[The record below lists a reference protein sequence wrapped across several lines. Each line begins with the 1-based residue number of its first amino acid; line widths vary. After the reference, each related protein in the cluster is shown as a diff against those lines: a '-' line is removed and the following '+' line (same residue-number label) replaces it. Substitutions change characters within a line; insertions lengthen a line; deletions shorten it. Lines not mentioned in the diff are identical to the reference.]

1 MRLEQADF
9 VIFLDA
15 DWGATTQRNRQH
27 FLIAELARQLAGRSR
42 LLAVERPVC
51 PWTGPVRTRQ
61 KYIEWLRGRRG
72 LRQAAPN
79 LFLYTPAVLLHNVI
93 AARIPGLTAL
103 NRRLVQALLGRV
115 LKRLSFRTDRLVAW
129 IHHPYQLEDAG
140 LVGERL
146 LVYDCY
152 DDYLSQAR
160 GRRLADLQRRE
171 AAILRRAD
179 LVLAAS
185 ERLREA
191 LQGRARQVHLVPNG
205 VEFEH
210 FVQAVPGEPSPIWQD
225 ARPVLGFTG
234 KITPRLDFALLARL
248 AASHPDWS
256 LVLIGPQEHSAELSR
271 DSAYQEFVAAPNVHL
286 AGPRPYQELPAQMRM
301 FNVCLLPYTASD
313 PFNAACSPLKL
324 YEYLATGKP
333 IVATDIPAVRP
344 FDGLVRIARGADE
357 FERQVAAALEERDDT
372 LRAQRLAAARQNSWT
387 RRAEQVI
394 ALIEAALE
402 VG

>member
-1 MRLEQADF
+1 MQLEQADF

-15 DWGATTQRNRQH
+15 DWGTTTQRNRQH

-61 KYIEWLRGRRG
+61 KYVEWLRGRRG
-72 LRQAAPN
+72 LRQADTN
-79 LFLYTPAVLLHNVI
+79 LFLYTPAVLLHNVV
-93 AARIPGLTAL
+93 AASVPGLTAL
-103 NRRLVQALLGRV
+103 NRRLLQALLSCV
-115 LKRLSFRTDRLVAW
+115 LKRLDFRTDRLIAW
-129 IHHPYQLEDAG
+129 IHHPYQLEDMG

-152 DDYLSQAR
+152 DDYLNQAR

-171 AAILRRAD
+171 VAILTRAD

-191 LQGRARQVHLVPNG
+191 LQGRARHVHLVPNG

-210 FVQAVPGEPSPIWQD
+210 FVQAASGETGPAWQD
-225 ARPVLGFTG
+225 DGPVLGFTG

-248 AASHPDWS
+248 AASHPDWR
-256 LVLIGPQEHSAELSR
+256 LVLIGSQEHTTELSR
-271 DSAYQEFVAAPNVHL
+271 DSAYREFVAAPNVHL
-286 AGPRPYQELPAQMRM
+286 AGPRPYQELPAQMRI
-301 FNVCLLPYTASD
+301 FDVCLLPYAASD

-333 IVATDIPAVRP
+333 IVSTDLPAVRP
-344 FDGLVRIARGADE
+344 FDSLVCIARDAEE
-357 FERQVAAALEERDDT
+357 FERQVAAALQERDDT
-372 LRAQRLAAARQNSWT
+372 LRAQRSAAARQNSWE

-402 VG
+402 AG